1 MLESQIWSAD
11 SKKDDLR
18 VYFYFDTD
26 NVIIYPEE
34 RGGFDR
40 IFGRLHIQNKQ
51 HNTFFQS
58 ESDGSFF

>member
-40 IFGRLHIQNKQ
+40 IFGRLHIQNK
-51 HNTFFQS
+51 
-58 ESDGSFF
+58 